1 MKRQIKLDETASL
14 TLKQRLREGLLITSS
29 AFALFLLFAFWTYDP
44 HDTVNHSA
52 NIAGH
57 FGDALAHR
65 FFTAIGSLAYLFPVL
80 LFYGGW
86 QGFKGRSLQPQ
97 GSYTFILLR
106 LFAFLIVFVAACGL
120 ANLYSTH
127 AIHGYTPGGKLGSLV
142 TNNFVAQFNR
152 IGSTLFLSALLLASI
167 TLATGFSWV
176 NSLNRIGQSLRS
188 MFSKIKASIH
198 AFLVQLK
205 KKRAEQKQKVAPI
218 IMTNKA
224 HRATAEVVRKT
235 TPTFSPP
242 QKIEEVVNDSATIK
256 APVPIKPYS
265 PPPMTPIPKKVSCAE
280 LPELNLLE
288 RPQASGKEGY
298 SREELE
304 QLSREV
310 ELRLKD
316 FGIQVEVVAVHPGP
330 VVTRFEMQPAAGIKV
345 SRITGLAKD
354 LARSLSV
361 ISVRIVEV
369 IPGKSVVG
377 LEVPNKHREIVR
389 LSEILSSSVYQQARS
404 PLSLGLGK
412 DIAGHP
418 VVVDLGKMPHLL
430 VAGTT
435 GSGKSVGLNAMLL
448 SILYKALPQEVR
460 LIMIDPKMLE
470 LAIYEGIPHLLA
482 PVVTDMKEAANA
494 LRWCVA
500 EMERRYKLMAHLGVR
515 NLGGYNQKIQEALD
529 QNSPICDP
537 FWNPEQG
544 GTPENLAKL
553 PYIIVLIDEFADMM
567 MVVGKKVEE
576 LIARI
581 AQKARAAGIHLI
593 LATQRPSVDV
603 ITGLI
608 KANIPTR
615 IAFQVSSKIDSRTIL
630 DQQGADQLLGH
641 GDMLYLAPGTGV
653 PIRVHGAFVA
663 DQEVHDVVSAL
674 KKLGTPDYKLDLSQ
688 AGLESSEL
696 GTELMEGEGGEKDVL
711 YDQAVQIVL
720 ETRRASISNV
730 QRRLKIGYNRAA
742 RLMEDMEKAGLVSA
756 MESNGNREVLVPDR
770 INE

>member
-1 MKRQIKLDETASL
+1 
-14 TLKQRLREGLLITSS
+14 
-29 AFALFLLFAFWTYDP
+29 
-44 HDTVNHSA
+44 
-52 NIAGH
+52 
-57 FGDALAHR
+57 
-65 FFTAIGSLAYLFPVL
+65 
-80 LFYGGW
+80 
-86 QGFKGRSLQPQ
+86 
-97 GSYTFILLR
+97 
-106 LFAFLIVFVAACGL
+106 
-120 ANLYSTH
+120 
-127 AIHGYTPGGKLGSLV
+127 
-142 TNNFVAQFNR
+142 
-152 IGSTLFLSALLLASI
+152 
-167 TLATGFSWV
+167 
-176 NSLNRIGQSLRS
+176 
-188 MFSKIKASIH
+188 
-198 AFLVQLK
+198 
-205 KKRAEQKQKVAPI
+205 
-218 IMTNKA
+218 
-224 HRATAEVVRKT
+224 
-235 TPTFSPP
+235 
-242 QKIEEVVNDSATIK
+242 
-256 APVPIKPYS
+256 
-265 PPPMTPIPKKVSCAE
+265 
-280 LPELNLLE
+280 
-288 RPQASGKEGY
+288 
-298 SREELE
+298 
-304 QLSREV
+304 
-310 ELRLKD
+310 
-316 FGIQVEVVAVHPGP
+316 
-330 VVTRFEMQPAAGIKV
+330 MQPAAGIKV

-361 ISVRIVEV
+361 VSVRIVEV

-389 LSEILSSSVYQQARS
+389 LSEILSSTAYQQARS
-404 PLSLGLGK
+404 PLSLALGK

-418 VVVDLGKMPHLL
+418 VIVDLGKMPHLL

-448 SILYKALPQEVR
+448 SILYKATPQQVR

-515 NLGGYNQKIQEALD
+515 NLAGYNQKIQEATDKRQPL
-529 QNSPICDP
+529 NDP
-537 FWNPEQG
+537 FWKPEQG
-544 GTPENLAKL
+544 DKAEILEHL

-615 IAFQVSSKIDSRTIL
+615 ISFQVSSKIDSRTIL
-630 DQQGADQLLGH
+630 DQQGAEQLLGH

-663 DQEVHDVVSAL
+663 DQEVHHVVSAL
-674 KKLGTPDYKLDLSQ
+674 KKSAAPEYRLDLTQ
-688 AGLESSEL
+688 TNLNEGGDLDFLDNTSSE
-696 GTELMEGEGGEKDVL
+696 KDAL
-711 YDQAVQIVL
+711 YDQAVQIVI
-720 ETRRASISNV
+720 ETRRASISSI

-756 MESNGNREVLVPDR
+756 MESNGNRDILIPDR
-770 INE
+770 LNE